1 MEKIWIKIMERG
13 DVMVINIL
21 CFAAIIAEII
31 NIKMIS
37 KRKKSCNKNINLIL
51 AIIATIGLFIQLILR
66 IFL

>member
-1 MEKIWIKIMERG
+1 MERG